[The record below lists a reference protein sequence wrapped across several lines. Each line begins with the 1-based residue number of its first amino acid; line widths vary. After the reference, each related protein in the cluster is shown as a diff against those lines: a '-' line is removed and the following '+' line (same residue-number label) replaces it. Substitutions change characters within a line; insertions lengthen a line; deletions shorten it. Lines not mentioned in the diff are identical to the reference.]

1 MDSFKIISG
10 LTLDPLQI
18 REGIASF
25 DREISFIKEVNK
37 CFSNDLVYLQ
47 YGVERDLYTAKNIIQ
62 DFNNI
67 YVVDVNSQPLET
79 SSKIKICNL
88 ENINEIINNL
98 DKKIIKVSSF
108 ITADL
113 SNNLDS
119 NVLMLIYDKP
129 VDIKNFKT
137 LKFYDSYVYVNVN
150 VWIHFYKYFRYYI
163 DANSNLKYDN
173 LINLLIMVKNAGDS
187 FRQVLIDNLPYIDRY
202 TILDTGST
210 DNTIEIIK
218 DVLKD
223 KRGELYQE
231 PFINFRDSRNRC
243 IELAGKSCVFN
254 IMLDDTYVLHGNLRE
269 FLECVRADDIADSYS
284 IRIMGIDI
292 VYTSNRI
299 VKSSRNLKY
308 KYTIHEIIET
318 NLNVGIPVNDM
329 PGLPNNLNSIY
340 IEDRMSTY
348 MQDRTNNRKL
358 YDLDLLFKE
367 LEDDPNDPRTLYY
380 LGETYLC
387 LKDHKNAYIWYEK
400 RSKSSG
406 YSEEVQ
412 DSLYKMGVLAH
423 YNLNYPLEFCEKL
436 LLNCFEYDTNRP
448 ESLFVIIE
456 HYMNVGNNVLAYQY
470 AKKAYGKDPQ
480 LLNYNMNLKKDIYK
494 YHIPKQ
500 TFELSYMFGDY
511 NLSYDCLNQ
520 IINYRPE
527 DNTAKGWLKILNLI
541 VLNNQYRLTIKNKL
555 KYQENKSTICFT
567 VDGGW
572 EKWDGETLDTKGLG
586 GSETFIIKYCEYLAK
601 FMPTYN
607 IIIFCN
613 CDNKK
618 IYNNVTYI
626 PITEYL
632 KFISTYYI
640 DICFINRYTE
650 LIPVTT
656 INNIKTYC
664 ILHDLFREDEIV
676 SFPNPQYFK
685 GLLCISDWHKEYTN
699 NSFPILK
706 DTTSVVSYGI
716 DIDSYNSLEK
726 QKYSFIYSSFPG
738 RGLYWLLKM
747 FPAIVEKYPQAH
759 LNIFCNTKHHFVQ
772 EHTKQMM
779 DEIDIMLE
787 QQKASVTNHGWVSG
801 KILKEYWA
809 KSHIWLY
816 PCIFKET
823 CCLTAYEA
831 AASKTLA
838 ITNNLAALQQSVG
851 DRGIC
856 IEGDPVNQEWR
867 DAALQQ
873 VFKVFEDDTIAN
885 QQIQKNYDWVK
896 TKQYDIVVNDFI
908 EKYIK

>member
-1 MDSFKIISG
+1 
-10 LTLDPLQI
+10 
-18 REGIASF
+18 
-25 DREISFIKEVNK
+25 
-37 CFSNDLVYLQ
+37 
-47 YGVERDLYTAKNIIQ
+47 
-62 DFNNI
+62 
-67 YVVDVNSQPLET
+67 
-79 SSKIKICNL
+79 
-88 ENINEIINNL
+88 
-98 DKKIIKVSSF
+98 
-108 ITADL
+108 
-113 SNNLDS
+113 
-119 NVLMLIYDKP
+119 
-129 VDIKNFKT
+129 
-137 LKFYDSYVYVNVN
+137 
-150 VWIHFYKYFRYYI
+150 
-163 DANSNLKYDN
+163 
-173 LINLLIMVKNAGDS
+173 
-187 FRQVLIDNLPYIDRY
+187 
-202 TILDTGST
+202 
-210 DNTIEIIK
+210 
-218 DVLKD
+218 
-223 KRGELYQE
+223 
-231 PFINFRDSRNRC
+231 
-243 IELAGKSCVFN
+243 
-254 IMLDDTYVLHGNLRE
+254 
-269 FLECVRADDIADSYS
+269 
-284 IRIMGIDI
+284 
-292 VYTSNRI
+292 
-299 VKSSRNLKY
+299 
-308 KYTIHEIIET
+308 
-318 NLNVGIPVNDM
+318 
-329 PGLPNNLNSIY
+329 
-340 IEDRMSTY
+340 

-400 RSKSSG
+400 RSKCSG

-423 YNLNYPLEFCEKL
+423 YNLNYPWEVSEKL

-456 HYMNVGNNVLAYQY
+456 HYMNAGNNVLAYQY

-541 VLNNQYRLTIKNKL
+541 VLNNEYRLSVKDKT

-572 EKWDGETLDTKGLG
+572 DKWDGETLDTKGLG

-601 FMPTYN
+601 FMPNYN

-613 CDNKK
+613 CANKK

-787 QQKASVTNHGWVSG
+787 QQKANVTNHGWVSG

-851 DRGIC
+851 DRGIY

>member
-423 YNLNYPLEFCEKL
+423 YNLNYPWEFCEKL

-787 QQKASVTNHGWVSG
+787 QQKANVTNHGWVSG

>member
-37 CFSNDLVYLQ
+37 CFSNDLVYVQ

-299 VKSSRNLKY
+299 VKSARNLKY

-400 RSKSSG
+400 RSKCSG

-423 YNLNYPLEFCEKL
+423 YNLNYPWEICEKL

-500 TFELSYMFGDY
+500 TFELSYIFGDY
-511 NLSYDCLNQ
+511 NLSYDCLSQ

-527 DNTAKGWLKILNLI
+527 DNFIKSWLKILNLI

-572 EKWDGETLDTKGLG
+572 DKWDGETLDTKGLG

-601 FMPTYN
+601 FMPNYN

-613 CDNKK
+613 CANKK

-676 SFPNPQYFK
+676 SFPNPEYFK

-716 DIDSYNSLEK
+716 DIDSYKSVEK

-787 QQKASVTNHGWVSG
+787 QQKANVTNHGWVSG
-801 KILKEYWA
+801 KILKEYWD

>member
-37 CFSNDLVYLQ
+37 CFSNDLVYVQ

-400 RSKSSG
+400 RSKCSG

-423 YNLNYPLEFCEKL
+423 YNLNYPWEICEKL

-500 TFELSYMFGDY
+500 TFELSYIFGDY
-511 NLSYDCLNQ
+511 NLSYDCLSQ

-527 DNTAKGWLKILNLI
+527 DNFIKSWLKILNLI

-572 EKWDGETLDTKGLG
+572 DKWDGETLDTKGLG

-601 FMPTYN
+601 FMPNYN

-613 CDNKK
+613 CANKK

-676 SFPNPQYFK
+676 SFPNPEYFK

-716 DIDSYNSLEK
+716 DIDSYKSVEK

-787 QQKASVTNHGWVSG
+787 QQKANVTNHGWVSG
-801 KILKEYWA
+801 KILKEYWD